1 MSKTCF
7 SPGRTLARLL
17 AASALL
23 ATLAACGDT
32 PPPAASAPRQVEVAV
47 VETSRI
53 SETARLTGDIQ
64 ARDEVELG
72 FRIGGKVVERLVN
85 VGDSVV
91 AGQVLARLDTE
102 TERNTLNAAK
112 AVRVAALGEVEQT
125 RGTFERQDHLMRQGF
140 TTRRQFEQA
149 LAAKEVAQAR
159 LDEADAQVAIAQD
172 RLGFAE
178 LRADAPGIVT
188 TRTLE
193 TGEVVQPGQVVLRLA
208 RDSGRDA
215 VFDVAPRFLDQKPAG
230 GQFRVSL
237 ASDPERSAL
246 GRVREISPQADPVTG
261 TFRIRVGLDHPP
273 AAMQLGSTVVG
284 VLEKSSSLVV
294 SVPASALTVLG
305 TDAAVWV
312 VDPATSRVGLR
323 RIEVMRF
330 EYARVIVMQGLEPG
344 ERVVSAGIQAL
355 HPGQMVQILPSAARN
370 KAGLSSVRQARLT
383 CRQETCGHHEPI
395 ARKYSTVAFKEFDA

>member
-1 MSKTCF
+1 MNRTCV
-7 SPGRTLARLL
+7 SQSRTITRLVAAAALA
-17 AASALL
+17 
-23 ATLAACGDT
+23 ATLAACGEA
-32 PPPAASAPRQVEVAV
+32 PPPVVSAPRQVEVAV
-47 VETSRI
+47 VEASRI
-53 SETARLTGDIQ
+53 SETARLTGDVQ

-102 TERNTLNAAK
+102 TERNALNAAK

-178 LRADAPGIVT
+178 LRADAPGVVT
-188 TRTLE
+188 TRNLE

-215 VFDVAPRFLDQKPAG
+215 VFDVSPRFLDQKPAD

-273 AAMQLGSTVVG
+273 AVMQLGSTVVG

-294 SVPASALTVLG
+294 SVPSSALTVQG
-305 TDAAVWV
+305 SDAAVWV
-312 VDPATSRVGLR
+312 VDPGSLRVGLR

-344 ERVVSAGIQAL
+344 ETVVSAGIQAL
-355 HPGQMVQILPSAARN
+355 HPGQVVQIVSPATRK
-370 KAGLSSVRQARLT
+370 KAGLASVRQASLI
-383 CRQETCGHHEPI
+383 CRQETCRHHEHS